1 VFSGIIEAIGT
12 VLRLERSGEDAV
24 LEIDGGFDPS
34 ELRLGESIATAGV
47 CLTVREV
54 THNGF
59 VADLSAET
67 LRRTTLG
74 SLHAGSRVNL
84 ERSLR
89 VGDRIGGHFVFG
101 HVDAVGEIRVLER
114 DAAGLRLVVSIPAS
128 FRSFVVDKG
137 SVAVDGISL
146 TMCDCSDDAFAVA
159 LIPHT
164 LAVTSL
170 AFGRAGDRVNLEAD
184 MLARYAR
191 RAIETEPGRGVRG

>member
-12 VLRLERSGEDAV
+12 VRRLERTGDDAV
-24 LEIDGGFDPS
+24 LEIEGAFEPP

-54 THNGF
+54 TPTGF
-59 VADLSAET
+59 LADLSEET
-67 LRRTTLG
+67 LKRTTLG
-74 SLHAGSRVNL
+74 SLRPGMRVNL

-101 HVDAVGEIRVLER
+101 HVDAVGEIRVL
-114 DAAGLRLVVSIPAS
+114 DKDAGLRLVVAIPPS

-146 TMCDCSDDAFAVA
+146 TMCDCSDEAFAVA

-164 LAVTSL
+164 LEATSL
-170 AFGRAGDRVNLEAD
+170 ASGRAGDRVNLEAD

-191 RAIETEPGRGVRG
+191 RAVETDPSRARHG

>member
-1 VFSGIIEAIGT
+1 VFSGIIETIGT
-12 VLRLERSGEDAV
+12 VRRLERTGDDAV
-24 LEIDGGFDPS
+24 LEIEGAFEPPQ
-34 ELRLGESIATAGV
+34 LRLGESIATAGV

-54 THNGF
+54 TPSGF
-59 VADLSAET
+59 LADLSQET
-67 LRRTTLG
+67 LNRTTLG
-74 SLHAGSRVNL
+74 SLRPGVRVNL

-101 HVDAVGEIRVLER
+101 HVDAVGEIRVL
-114 DAAGLRLVVSIPAS
+114 DKDAGLRLVVAIPPS

-146 TMCDCSDDAFAVA
+146 TMCDCSDEAFAVA

-164 LAVTSL
+164 LAATSL

-191 RAIETEPGRGVRG
+191 RAAETAPSRARHG